1 MPKYKHKYTT
11 FSNIIVSLG
20 LFLVNFIQLLNP
32 NCYEAGLIGLSIST
46 VQYILELPTITKHC
60 STRCSKLYEKLDNK
74 YVYLFKFILY
84 NSMAVGI
91 GFIYNIYSNC
101 SLLVLNMI
109 LLIAASILYLASFI
123 MVCRQN
129 DDDSKF
135 SNFKSPNAKNIL
147 SGLRSI

>member
-1 MPKYKHKYTT
+1 
-11 FSNIIVSLG
+11 
-20 LFLVNFIQLLNP
+20 
-32 NCYEAGLIGLSIST
+32 
-46 VQYILELPTITKHC
+46 
-60 STRCSKLYEKLDNK
+60 
-74 YVYLFKFILY
+74 
-84 NSMAVGI
+84 
-91 GFIYNIYSNC
+91 
-101 SLLVLNMI
+101 LNMI